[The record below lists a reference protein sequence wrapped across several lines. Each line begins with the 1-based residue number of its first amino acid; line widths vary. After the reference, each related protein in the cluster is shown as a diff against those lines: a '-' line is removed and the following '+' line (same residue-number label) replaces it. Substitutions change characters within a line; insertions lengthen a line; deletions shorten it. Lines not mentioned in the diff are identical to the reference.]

1 MTFKII
7 KNIAIGAAVVSLAA
21 TTFTTSAFAQSAG
34 WSQQVARVLASK
46 QSYPR
51 TAQMRGEEG
60 TARVKI
66 TVAANGSVEKTELVS
81 PSGSAALDREAL
93 AIPARAG
100 TLPAPPGGSTS
111 VTVPLTWKLL

>member
-1 MTFKII
+1 MIFNEIKKIS
-7 KNIAIGAAVVSLAA
+7 IGATVLSLAIA
-21 TTFTTSAFAQSAG
+21 GISTPVLAQSAG
-34 WSQQVARVLASK
+34 WSQQVARALASK

-66 TVAANGSVEKTELVS
+66 TIGATGAVEKTELVS
-81 PSGSAALDREAL
+81 PSGSATLDREAL